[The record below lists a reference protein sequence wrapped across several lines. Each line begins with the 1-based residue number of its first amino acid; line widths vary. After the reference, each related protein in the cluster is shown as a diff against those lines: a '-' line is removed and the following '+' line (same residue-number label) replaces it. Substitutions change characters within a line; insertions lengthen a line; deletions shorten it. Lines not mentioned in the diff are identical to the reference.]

1 MRAHAS
7 VGTIGT
13 MPVPDEEAVELALGF
28 LADIAVSTKR
38 IVTLLEE
45 DNGEEAEE
53 D

>member
-1 MRAHAS
+1 LRARAPF
-7 VGTIGT
+7 GTIGT
-13 MPVPDEEAVELALGF
+13 VPVPDEEAVDLALGF